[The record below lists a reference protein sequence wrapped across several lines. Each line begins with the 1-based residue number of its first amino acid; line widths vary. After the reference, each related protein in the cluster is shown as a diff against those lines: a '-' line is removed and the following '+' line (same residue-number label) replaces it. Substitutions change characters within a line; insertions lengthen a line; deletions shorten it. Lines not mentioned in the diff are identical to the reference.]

1 MTKEVINELLKS
13 NISLEKKII
22 ELLSSVNDLTKKI
35 DQMVDIFS
43 KAAQH
48 IERGDVKEPLAS
60 KLTELLEQNRKIA
73 RGLLLLEKYVKE
85 KTAFSSPLY
94 NEEKE
99 EFWYGY

>member
-99 EFWYGY
+99 EF